1 MLIYRPIGLKLT
13 VIPLLVSKAQATKA
27 RIIQQAA
34 ELFNQ
39 QGYAGSSI
47 ADIMQATGLKKG
59 GIYNHFKSKDE
70 LALAAFDY
78 AVSLMSREVWQ
89 AVKTERNAI
98 ARLQALVSAYL
109 TYVNEPPILGG
120 CPILNTAIEV
130 DDLDSPL
137 RDRTIAAI
145 DSWRSLIVRIIQ
157 KGIKKGEV
165 RSTVEPDTVA
175 TIVICSIEGAIMMSQ
190 LEKNPVHLERAI
202 AHLLSYIKSFA

>member
-1 MLIYRPIGLKLT
+1 M
-13 VIPLLVSKAQATKA
+13 SKAQATKA

-34 ELFNQ
+34 ELFNKR
-39 QGYAGSSI
+39 GYAGSSI

-70 LALAAFDY
+70 LAVAAFDY

-89 AVKTERNAI
+89 AVKTQRHAI

-109 TYVNEPPILGG
+109 TYADKPPISGG

-137 RDRTIAAI
+137 RDRALAAI
-145 DSWRSLIVRIIQ
+145 DSWRSLIIRIVQ
-157 KGIKKGEV
+157 KGIKKNEV
-165 RSTVEPDTVA
+165 RSSVEPNTVA
-175 TIVICSIEGAIMMSQ
+175 TIIICTIEGAIMMSQ
-190 LEKNPVHLERAI
+190 LEKNPVHLERAV
-202 AHLLSYIKSFA
+202 AHLLSYIKSLA